1 MSTFNTVRFYLILTE
16 VNTLLRD
23 VALNCPDYYDRSIN
37 LMGMLKEELTDIAKI
52 EKESR
57 DLLCK
62 QYRHERNN

>member
-23 VALNCPDYYDRSIN
+23 VALNCPEYYDRSIN
-37 LMGMLKEELTDIAKI
+37 LMGALREELDDIAKI

-57 DLLCK
+57 DLICK